1 MRAQLR
7 KTWQARAPRERSIIA
22 ALAVMLG
29 AVLYVWLVQSAG
41 QARAQLSASV
51 ATLRT
56 QAVRIEQQ
64 SAEFG
69 LLRAA
74 PPATV
79 SPTDLLTLVQGRI
92 GDAGLAHALVSINA
106 LNAEQV
112 VVVFGAVA
120 FADWIQWIAGLKSQ
134 HIRLDA
140 CRIEALST
148 AGLVSVTA
156 TLVRAKQQ

>member
-1 MRAQLR
+1 MRSQLR
-7 KTWQARAPRERSIIA
+7 KSWQARAPRERAIIA

-29 AVLYVWLVQSAG
+29 AVLYVWLVQSAV
-41 QARAQLSASV
+41 QARAQLGASV

-56 QAVRIEQQ
+56 QTVRFEQQ
-64 SAEFG
+64 SAEYSR
-69 LLRAA
+69 LRAA

-79 SPTDLLTLVQGRI
+79 SSTDLLTLVQGRI
-92 GDAGLAHALVSINA
+92 GDADLSRALVSINA
-106 LNAEQV
+106 LNANQV

-120 FADWIQWIAGLKSQ
+120 FADWIKWIAGLKSQ